1 MSGDGVR
8 VSRIIPDRLALMNSH
23 NGSLRGG
30 GLHGRVGRLHAIP
43 FTTAAG
49 FTLIELLVVIAIIA
63 ILAALLLPTLAAAK
77 AKAQGAQCM
86 CNSKQLMVAWRL
98 YAEDNSDHLTGAD
111 GAGSGP
117 EWDGGGF
124 LDFSSNPMNY
134 NPQLT
139 IFKSPLWTYCGN
151 QIDVWRCPADRST
164 VPSPTGRQPRVRSY
178 SMNCWMGGED
188 AGNIVV
194 GMTPGA
200 WVVFKSL
207 SQIRQ
212 PSKMFVLL
220 DENEDSINNGWFGI
234 DMIGYPNMPAQ
245 TGFMDW
251 PAYYHDRACGFAF
264 ADGHSEIHRWLDG
277 RTMPIVRDVTLVATT
292 VPKPSPNNQ
301 DAAWIADHATVR
313 LK

>member
-1 MSGDGVR
+1 LV
-8 VSRIIPDRLALMNSH
+8 LMNSH
-23 NGSLRGG
+23 DGSLRSG
-30 GLHGRVGRLHAIP
+30 GLHGRGGHSRSVAFPI
-43 FTTAAG
+43 AAG

-63 ILAALLLPTLAAAK
+63 ILAALLLPALAAAK
-77 AKAQGAQCM
+77 TKAQGAQCM
-86 CNSKQLMVAWRL
+86 CNSKQLMLAWRL

-124 LDFSSNPMNY
+124 LDFTSNPMNY
-134 NPQLT
+134 DPSLT

-151 QIDVWRCPADRST
+151 QVTVWKCPADRST

-188 AGNIVV
+188 AGNIVA
-194 GMTPGA
+194 GMTPGT

-301 DAAWIADHATVR
+301 DAAWIADHATVSV
-313 LK
+313 K